1 MEKIR
6 QWTIMLSSVAVVS
19 GVLVAL
25 LPKSSHKNLYKVIVS
40 IVLIYALLLPLTEAY
55 DFDFNISDYLRD
67 NYAVSENIDMYAQNT
82 LLRSAEKT
90 INDILSDEAL
100 KADIS
105 CEFIT
110 ECEVIDSNVEVIRI
124 TVHNV
129 ADESKKSKIGELIV
143 ALGFDEKIIVFA
155 GEEYE

>member
-6 QWTIMLSSVAVVS
+6 QWTIMVSSVAVVS

-25 LPKSSHKNLYKVIVS
+25 LPKSSHKNLYKVMVS
-40 IVLIYALLLPLTEAY
+40 IVMTYALLLPLTETY
-55 DFDFNISDYLRD
+55 DFEFNISDYLHD
-67 NYAVSENIDMYAQNT
+67 NYAVSENIDKYAQNT
-82 LLRSAEKT
+82 LLGSAEKT
-90 INDILSDEAL
+90 INGILVDEAT
-100 KADIS
+100 KVDIS

-110 ECEVIDSNVEVIRI
+110 ECELIDSNVEVIRI
-124 TVHNV
+124 TVKNV
-129 ADESKKSKIGELIV
+129 ADQNEKSKIFEMIV

>member
-90 INDILSDEAL
+90 INGILSDESL

-110 ECEVIDSNVEVIRI
+110 ECEVVDSNVEVIRI
-124 TVHNV
+124 TVNNV
-129 ADESKKSKIGELIV
+129 ADESKKSKIVELIV
-143 ALGFDEKIIVFA
+143 TLGFDEKIIVFA